1 MPIAPLPELPLDA
14 WRDTCATLH
23 MWTQIVG
30 KICLALTPKTNHFWN
45 VAFQIT
51 PRGLA
56 TPLLFQGD
64 RAFEIT
70 FNFVDRQLEIL
81 CNDGGAELIPLRP
94 QTVAD
99 FYPELMGRL
108 KNMGFEVKI
117 WPMPVEILNPI
128 RFDEDTVHRSY
139 DADQAEAFWRVLLA
153 IKPVFDEFRCGFV
166 GKCSPLHFFW
176 GSFDLAL
183 TRFSGKKAPARPGAD
198 SVTQEAYSHEVIS
211 HGFWPGSGPVQE
223 AAFYSYAVPE
233 PPGFAEATIR
243 PSDAYYHPVL
253 HEFILPYDAVRMAPF
268 PEADLRAFLDS
279 TYDVGSRLAR
289 WDREGL
295 ER

>member
-1 MPIAPLPELPLDA
+1 
-14 WRDTCATLH
+14 